1 MILQD
6 YLKQSQMRGS
16 VQQLMTPGLAVEFIQ
31 PWYTPLSTTPATTGI
46 AVGGIGST
54 FTVTPAGTTPVLNFL
69 PGIQVRGQ
77 SPESLRLNNFFFR
90 ESVLGAKAPLCVNNA
105 SMFYRRLA
113 FYPLVGVNGKEFVPA
128 GLDAA
133 ALAKA
138 VDKAAQNTELYNAN
152 ADRLARWQV
161 EWSSRTQAALQS
173 GDRSP
178 TFQRNWLIDFFDGV
192 LGETAVRQ
200 GALTASWGDEDSYLG
215 QPGYDAA
222 QMEYAALYPA
232 AATEFKSA
240 KNVNIRRVQYSA
252 VLPGDER
259 LSSLPVSTVVF
270 ELENKTAQTREI
282 TLVQMQDNL
291 CGYTTL
297 KDRQGVQDA
306 SFVLQPSARF
316 PVAEAFSQTQA
327 DGRTTCGIE
336 FSNKEYLSET
346 DFAGRMAISATWE
359 SGVQA
364 TASAKPMFY
373 STEQSL
379 ILDGA
384 LLSGRVSSDWVK
396 NVYSGRET
404 MAGALCVT
412 VVLPPRSSAKV
423 QFALALDFPLIRMP
437 GLESCKKYTSFFP
450 APEGRVRQI
459 LSALLDQSAQIEA
472 SIPASYGAL
481 LPNAGVAKLWSKP
494 GKDRDSFTTLATNTL
509 SFLAEATVWD
519 NEDRF
524 LVRECADYPF
534 FNSLDVY
541 FYGSFGL
548 LTLMP
553 RLDGQVM
560 RRFSDAVLA
569 VNLNER
575 RHHEYVNHPH
585 ADLPDPK
592 LQGPRGVRGAVIH
605 DLGSPFDARPD
616 AYDWHNVK
624 EWKDLAP
631 KFVLMVVRHFHAT
644 GDVAILHDCREAV
657 YACMEYLE
665 NMVEPGQEFPLTH
678 GTDDTFDNLSSH
690 GISVYCGSLWIAGLR
705 AAAKLAQTLGDA
717 AKAQSWSARAAAAQA
732 QLHEA
737 LWDEAEG
744 YFHFFVTP
752 LCLADL
758 DLAQFETLRGS
769 LQNSFPL
776 PADATEAVRALNS
789 WLNAGAHP
797 GAGKKPV
804 SRLEA
809 RKARKAWLTAQC
821 PTAFLPSW
829 NAKLALDCDDVFVD
843 SMLADTYLRLLGLEP
858 LTDSAKAKR
867 SLTMV
872 YKTNYQ
878 ANSPLIGAAN
888 LVHRDGTPLDEYNF
902 QAHDVWIGIQYS
914 LVAAMLLHGM
924 SKEAQ
929 DLTSAMVR
937 NLYAEARI
945 PFAAPEGFNGS
956 CRLHASALVAK
967 FGLSEPKA
975 KALHK
980 DLVAIKA
987 LLSDSRISPELPR
1000 EIKAFAKK
1008 FAPLC
1013 KKHGVDATALFAQLH
1028 STALKYTAGR
1038 YFRPG
1043 MVFAIPLA
1051 GLLAK

>member
-6 YLKQSQMRGS
+6 YLKQSSMRGS

-46 AVGGIGST
+46 AVGGIGSSY
-54 FTVTPAGTTPVLNFL
+54 TVTPAGTTPVLNFL
-69 PGIQVRGQ
+69 PGVQVRGQ
-77 SPESLRLNNFFFR
+77 RPESLRLNNFFFR
-90 ESVLGAKAPLCVNNA
+90 ESVVGAKSALFVNDA
-105 SMFYRRLA
+105 AQFYRRLA
-113 FYPLVGVNGKEFVPA
+113 FFPLAGVDGKEFVPA
-128 GLDAA
+128 GLDRA

-138 VDKAAQNTELYNAN
+138 VEKAAQHTELYNMN
-152 ADRLARWQV
+152 ADRLARWQI
-161 EWSSRTQAALQS
+161 EWSSRTQAALRS
-173 GDRSP
+173 GDRSVA
-178 TFQRNWLIDFFDGV
+178 FQRLWLIDFFDGV

-200 GALTASWGDEDSYLG
+200 GALTAAWGEEDFYLD

-232 AATEFKSA
+232 ASTEFKSQ
-240 KNVNIRRVQYSA
+240 KFVNIRRVQYSP
-252 VLPGDER
+252 VLPGNER
-259 LSSLPVSTVVF
+259 LASLPVSTVVF
-270 ELENKTAQTREI
+270 ELENKTAQTREV

-291 CGYTTL
+291 CGYMAL

-306 SFVLQPSARF
+306 SFVLQPAARF
-316 PVAEAFSQTQA
+316 PIASSFSQTQA

-336 FSNKEYLSET
+336 FTNKEYLSEA
-346 DFAGRMAISATWE
+346 DFTGSMAISATWG
-359 SGVQA
+359 SDVQA
-364 TASAKPMFY
+364 CASAKPMLY
-373 STEQSL
+373 SADQAPL
-379 ILDGA
+379 LGGA
-384 LLSGRVSSDWVK
+384 LLSGRVNESWVK

-412 VVLPPRSSAKV
+412 VVLPPKASARI
-423 QFALALDFPLIRMP
+423 QFAMVLDFPLIRMP
-437 GLESCKKYTSFFP
+437 GITSCKKYTHFYP
-450 APEGRVRQI
+450 VPEGRARHM
-459 LSALLDQSAQIEA
+459 LSEVLDQSASIEA
-472 SIPASYGAL
+472 AIPVAYGAL
-481 LPNAGVAKLWSKP
+481 LPTEGVAKLWPKA
-494 GKDRDSFTTLATNTL
+494 GKDRDAFATLATNTL

-548 LTLMP
+548 LALMP

-560 RRFSDAVLA
+560 RRFSDAILS
-569 VNLNER
+569 VNDQVR
-575 RHHEYVNHPH
+575 RHHEYVNLPH

-592 LQGPRGVRGAVIH
+592 LEGPRAVRGAVIH
-605 DLGSPFDARPD
+605 DLGSPFDATPD

-631 KFVLMVVRHFHAT
+631 KFVLMVLRHFHAT
-644 GDVAILHDCREAV
+644 GDKAILVDCREAV

-705 AAAKLAQTLGDA
+705 AAASLAETLGDS
-717 AKAQSWSARAAAAQA
+717 AKAQAWTARAHAAQV
-732 QLHEA
+732 QFHEA

-758 DLAQFETLRGS
+758 DMAEFDNLRKALS
-769 LQNSFPL
+769 DKFTL
-776 PADATEAVRALNS
+776 PADAVEAVRAMNS

-797 GAGKKPV
+797 GAGKKPA

-809 RKARKAWLTAQC
+809 RRARKAWLTAQC
-821 PTAFLPSW
+821 PAAFLPSW
-829 NAKLALDCDDVFVD
+829 TAKLTLDCDDVFVD
-843 SMLADTYLRLLGLEP
+843 SLLADTYLRLLGLDAIV
-858 LTDSAKAKR
+858 DSKKAKR
-867 SLTMV
+867 SLAMV
-872 YKTNYQ
+872 YNTNYK
-878 ANSPLIGAAN
+878 ANTPLVGAAN
-888 LVHRDGTPLDEYNF
+888 LVHRDGSPLDEYNF

-914 LVAAMLLHGM
+914 LVATMLLHGM
-924 SKEAQ
+924 TKEAQ
-929 DLTSAMVR
+929 DLTTSMVR

-956 CRLHASALVAK
+956 CRLHPAALVAK
-967 FGLSEPKA
+967 FALSETKA

-980 DLVAIKA
+980 DLLAAQA
-987 LLSDSRISPELPR
+987 LLADSRISPELPR

-1008 FAPLC
+1008 YAPLC
-1013 KKHGVDATALFAQLH
+1013 KKHGVDATALFALLH

-1043 MVFAIPLA
+1043 MVFAIPMA
-1051 GLLAK
+1051 GLV

>member
-6 YLKQSQMRGS
+6 YLKQSQMRGT
-16 VQQLMTPGLAVEFIQ
+16 VQALMTPGLAVEFIQ

-54 FTVTPAGTTPVLNFL
+54 YTVTPAGTTPVLNFL
-69 PGIQVRGQ
+69 PGIQVRGAT
-77 SPESLRLNNFFFR
+77 PESLRLNNFFFR
-90 ESVLGAKAPLCVNNA
+90 ESVVSAKSPLLVNNA
-105 SMFYRRLA
+105 TQFYRRLA
-113 FYPLVGVNGKEFVPA
+113 FYPLVNAQGNDLVAP

-138 VDKAAQNTELYNAN
+138 LEKAAQNTELYQAN
-152 ADRLARWQV
+152 ADRLARWQI
-161 EWSSRTQAALQS
+161 EWSPRTQAALQN

-178 TFQRNWLIDFFDGV
+178 AFQRLWLIDFFDGV
-192 LGETAVRQ
+192 LGETPVRQ
-200 GALTASWGDEDSYLG
+200 GALTAAWGEEDSYLN
-215 QPGYDAA
+215 QAGYDAA
-222 QMEYAALYPA
+222 QMEYAALFPA
-232 AATEFKSA
+232 ALTEFKSTKTVA
-240 KNVNIRRVQYSA
+240 IRRVQYSA
-252 VLPGDER
+252 VLPGNER
-259 LSSLPVSTVVF
+259 LSSLPVSSVVY

-291 CGYTTL
+291 VGYTTL

-306 SFVLQPSARF
+306 SFVLQPNARY
-316 PVAEAFSQTQA
+316 PLGEAFQQTQA
-327 DGRTTCGIE
+327 DGRQTCGVEFYSQEFPIE
-336 FSNKEYLSET
+336 S
-346 DFAGRMAISATWE
+346 DFAGRMAISATWG
-359 SGVQA
+359 SDVQA
-364 TASAKPMFY
+364 TVTAKPMFY
-373 STEQSL
+373 SGEQAT
-379 ILDGA
+379 ILEGA
-384 LLSGRVSSDWVK
+384 LLSGRVNSSWVK

-412 VVLPPRSSAKV
+412 VVLPPKTSAQV
-423 QFALALDFPLIRMP
+423 QFALTLDFPLIRLP
-437 GLESCKKYTSFFP
+437 GIDSTKKYTAFYP
-450 APEGRVRQI
+450 NPEGRVRQI
-459 LSALLDQSAQIEA
+459 LSELLDNSA
-472 SIPASYGAL
+472 SIESAIADSYAAL
-481 LPNAGVAKLWSKP
+481 LPTQGVAKLWPKA

-548 LTLMP
+548 LALMP

-560 RRFSDAVLA
+560 RRFADAVLA
-569 VNLNER
+569 VNLQER
-575 RHHEYVNHPH
+575 RHHEYVNHPF

-592 LQGPRGVRGAVIH
+592 LQGPRAVRGAVIH

-631 KFVLMVVRHFHAT
+631 KFVLMVLRHYHAT
-644 GDVAILHDCREAV
+644 GDLSVIHDCREAV
-657 YACMEYLE
+657 YACMGYLE
-665 NMVEPGQEFPLTH
+665 SMVEPGQEFPLTH

-705 AAAKLAQTLGDA
+705 AASKLAELMGDGDLA
-717 AKAQSWSARAAAAQA
+717 CTWSGKASQA
-732 QLHEA
+732 QEQFHEA
-737 LWDEAEG
+737 LWDESEG

-758 DLAQFETLRGS
+758 QLDSFETLRSAVAGS
-769 LQNSFPL
+769 LELSSEPVQ
-776 PADATEAVRALNS
+776 AVREINT
-789 WLNAGAHP
+789 WLNTAPAS
-797 GAGKKPV
+797 KKQ
-804 SRLEA
+804 SRIEA
-809 RKARKAWLTAQC
+809 RWARKAWLTTQC
-821 PTAFLPSW
+821 PAAFQPSW
-829 NAKLALDCDDVFVD
+829 NAKLRLDSDDVFVD
-843 SMLADTYLRLLGLEP
+843 SLLADTYLRLLALEP
-858 LTDSAKAKR
+858 IVHSEQAKR
-867 SLTMV
+867 SLTKV
-872 YKTNYQ
+872 YQTNYK
-878 ANSPLIGAAN
+878 ANTPLVGAAN
-888 LVHRDGTPLDEYNF
+888 LVHQDGSPLDEFNF

-914 LVAAMLLHGM
+914 LVATMILHGLTR
-924 SKEAQ
+924 EAQ
-929 DLTSAMVR
+929 DLTQSMVR

-956 CRLHASALVAK
+956 CRLHASALVEK
-967 FGLSEPKA
+967 FGLSETKA
-975 KALHK
+975 KSLHK
-980 DLVAIKA
+980 DLHTTKA

-1013 KKHGVDATALFAQLH
+1013 KKHGVDSTALFALMH

-1043 MVFAIPLA
+1043 MVFAIPMA
-1051 GLLAK
+1051 GLV

>member
-6 YLKQSQMRGS
+6 YLKQSTMRGS

-54 FTVTPAGTTPVLNFL
+54 YTVTPAGTTPVLNFL
-69 PGIQVRGQ
+69 PGVQVRGAT
-77 SPESLRLNNFFFR
+77 PEALRLNNFFFR
-90 ESVLGAKAPLCVNNA
+90 ESVIGAKSPLFVNNA
-105 SMFYRRLA
+105 TQFYRRLA
-113 FYPLVGVNGKEFVPA
+113 FYPLINTKGQPLVAND
-128 GLDAA
+128 LDAA

-138 VDKAAQNTELYNAN
+138 MEKAAQDPGLFAAN
-152 ADRLARWQV
+152 ADRLSRWQV
-161 EWSSRTQAALQS
+161 EWSSRTQAAIQA
-173 GDRSP
+173 GDNSP
-178 TFQRNWLIDFFDGV
+178 AFQRNWLIDFFDGV
-192 LGETAVRQ
+192 LGETPVRQ
-200 GALTASWGDEDSYLG
+200 GALTAAWGEEDNYLG
-215 QPGYDAA
+215 QQGYDAA

-232 AATEFKSA
+232 AATVFKSP
-240 KNVNIRRVQYSA
+240 KNVEIRRIQYSP
-252 VLPGDER
+252 VLPGNER
-259 LSSLPVSTVVF
+259 LSSLPVSTVVY

-291 CGYTTL
+291 CGYMAL

-306 SFVLQPSARF
+306 SFVLQPAARF
-316 PVAEAFSQTQA
+316 PIGTSFSQTQT

-336 FSNKEYLSET
+336 FTNKEYLSEA
-346 DFAGRMAISATWE
+346 DFTGSMAISASWDT
-359 SGVQA
+359 GAQV

-373 STEQSL
+373 SCEQST
-379 ILDGA
+379 ILAGA
-384 LLSGRVSSDWVK
+384 LLSGRLSSSWVK

-404 MAGALCVT
+404 MAGALCVS
-412 VVLPPRSSAKV
+412 VILPPKSSTKI

-437 GLESCKKYTSFFP
+437 GISSCKKYTSFHP
-450 APEGRVRQI
+450 APEGRVRNL
-459 LSALLDQSAQIEA
+459 LSEVLDQSAHIE
-472 SIPASYGAL
+472 SEIPVAYGAL
-481 LPNAGVAKLWSKP
+481 LPTAGVAKLWPKA
-494 GKDRDSFTTLATNTL
+494 GKDRDSFATLATNTL

-541 FYGSFGL
+541 FYGSFAL
-548 LTLMP
+548 LALMP

-560 RRFSDAVLA
+560 RRFSDAVIA
-569 VNLNER
+569 VNGAIR

-592 LQGPRGVRGAVIH
+592 LEGPRGVRGAVIH
-605 DLGSPFDARPD
+605 DLGSPFDAQPD

-631 KFVLMVVRHFHAT
+631 KFVLMVLRHYHAT
-644 GDVAILHDCREAV
+644 GDRKVLEDCREAV
-657 YACMEYLE
+657 YASMKYLE
-665 NMVEPGQEFPLTH
+665 DMVEPGQEFPLTH

-705 AAAKLAQTLGDA
+705 AAAKLAELMGDGDLA
-717 AKAQSWSARAAAAQA
+717 SDWNAKAQRAQA
-732 QLHEA
+732 QFHEA

-758 DLAQFETLRGS
+758 DMSEYSNLRAALS
-769 LQNSFPL
+769 DKLPL
-776 PADATEAVRALNS
+776 PEDATEAVRCLNS

-797 GAGKKPV
+797 QAGKKLEN
-804 SRLEA
+804 RLAA
-809 RKARKAWLTAQC
+809 RKARKEWLTAQC
-821 PTAFLPSW
+821 PSAFQPTWST
-829 NAKLALDCDDVFVD
+829 KLSLDSDDVFVD
-843 SMLADTYLRLLGLEP
+843 SLLADTYLRLLELEP
-858 LTDSAKAKR
+858 IVDSKKAKR
-867 SLTMV
+867 SLAKV
-872 YKTNYQ
+872 FETNYK
-878 ANSPLIGAAN
+878 ANTPLVGAAN
-888 LVHRDGTPLDEYNF
+888 LVHRDGSPLDEYNF

-914 LVAAMLLHGM
+914 LVATMILHGM
-924 SKEAQ
+924 TKEAQ
-929 DLTSAMVR
+929 DLANSMVR
-937 NLYAEARI
+937 NLYSEARI

-956 CRLHASALVAK
+956 CRLHPAALVSK
-967 FGLSEPKA
+967 FDLAENKA
-975 KALHK
+975 KSLHK
-980 DLVAIKA
+980 DLLAAKA
-987 LLSDSRISPELPR
+987 LLSDSRIAPELPR
-1000 EIKAFAKK
+1000 DIKSFAKK

-1013 KKHGVDATALFAQLH
+1013 KKHGIDATALFALLH

-1043 MVFAIPLA
+1043 MVFAIPMA
-1051 GLLAK
+1051 GLAQ

>member
-1 MILQD
+1 MILHD
-6 YLKQSQMRGS
+6 YLKKSSMTGT

-54 FTVTPAGTTPVLNFL
+54 YTVTPAGTTPVLNFL
-69 PGIQVRGQ
+69 PGVQVRGA

-90 ESVLGAKAPLCVNNA
+90 ESVVGAKSPLTVANTA
-105 SMFYRRLA
+105 QFYRRLA
-113 FYPLVGVNGKEFVPA
+113 FYPLVDTKGKPLFAE

-138 VDKAAQNTELYNAN
+138 CEKAAADTGLFDAN
-152 ADRLARWQV
+152 ADRLARWNI

-173 GDRSP
+173 GDRSAA
-178 TFQRNWLIDFFDGV
+178 FQRNWLIDFFDGV
-192 LGETAVRQ
+192 LGETPVRQ
-200 GALTASWGDEDSYLG
+200 GALSAAWGEEDSYLG
-215 QPGYDAA
+215 QAGYDAA

-232 AATEFKSA
+232 ASTTFKSA
-240 KNVNIRRVQYSA
+240 KTVDIRRVQFSP
-252 VLPGDER
+252 VIPGNER
-259 LSSLPVSTVVF
+259 LSSLPVSTVVY
-270 ELENKTAQTREI
+270 ELENKTAQTREV

-291 CGYTTL
+291 CGYMAL

-306 SFVLQPSARF
+306 SFVLQPAARF
-316 PVAEAFSQTQA
+316 PIGSAFYQKQA
-327 DGRTTCGIE
+327 DGRHTCGIE
-336 FSNKEYLSET
+336 FSNKEYLNEA
-346 DFAGRMAISATWE
+346 DFTGAMAISASWNE
-359 SGVQA
+359 GVQA

-373 STEQSL
+373 SEEQAM
-379 ILDGA
+379 ILSRA
-384 LLSGRVSSDWVK
+384 LLSGRVNSSWVK

-412 VVLPPRSSAKV
+412 VVLPPKAKASV
-423 QFALALDFPLIRMP
+423 QFALALDFPLVRMP
-437 GLESCKKYTSFFP
+437 GIVSCKKYTAFHP
-450 APEGRVRQI
+450 APEGRVRAV
-459 LSALLDQSAQIEA
+459 LSEVLDQTNAIVA
-472 SIPASYGAL
+472 SIPEAYGAL
-481 LPNAGVAKLWSKP
+481 LPTEGIAKLWPKA
-494 GKDRDSFTTLATNTL
+494 GKDRESFVTLATNTL

-548 LTLMP
+548 LALMP

-569 VNLNER
+569 VDNHER
-575 RHHEYVNHPH
+575 RHHEYVNHPY

-631 KFVLMVVRHFHAT
+631 KFVLMVLRHFHAT
-644 GDVAILHDCREAV
+644 GDRSVLEYCREAV
-657 YACMEYLE
+657 YASMQYLE
-665 NMVEPGQEFPLTH
+665 DMVEPGQEFPLTH

-705 AAAKLAQTLGDA
+705 AAAQIAATLGDQG
-717 AKAQSWSARAAAAQA
+717 KAESWNARAAAAQA
-732 QLHEA
+732 QFHEA

-758 DLAQFETLRGS
+758 DLAQFAALRDALS
-769 LQNSFPL
+769 DKLPL
-776 PADATEAVRALNS
+776 SVDATEAVRALNQ

-797 GAGKKPV
+797 GAGKKAQ

-809 RKARKAWLTAQC
+809 RAARKQWLTAQC
-821 PTAFLPSW
+821 PAAFLPSW
-829 NAKLALDCDDVFVD
+829 NAKLGLDSDDVFVD
-843 SMLADTYLRLLGLEP
+843 SLLADTYLRLLGLEAIV
-858 LTDSAKAKR
+858 DGKKAKR
-867 SLTMV
+867 SLAKV
-872 YKTNYQ
+872 YATNYK
-878 ANSPLIGAAN
+878 ANTPLVGAAN
-888 LVHRDGTPLDEYNF
+888 LVHRDGSPLDEYNF

-914 LVAAMLLHGM
+914 LVATMILHGM
-924 SKEAQ
+924 AKEAQ
-929 DLTSAMVR
+929 DLAQSMVR
-937 NLYAEARI
+937 NLYSEARI

-956 CRLHASALVAK
+956 CRLHPAALVAK

-980 DLVAIKA
+980 DLLAAKA
-987 LLSDSRISPELPR
+987 LLADSRIAPELPR
-1000 EIKAFAKK
+1000 EVKAFAKK
-1008 FAPLC
+1008 FAPVC
-1013 KKHGVDATALFAQLH
+1013 KKHGVDATALFALLH

-1043 MVFAIPLA
+1043 MVFAIPMA
-1051 GLLAK
+1051 GLV